1 MKVKKT
7 SPKTIVILI
16 LFFGFMLL
24 YLLVMNMNL
33 HRKLD
38 SVEMPSY
45 AERVLGPKTGYFSC
59 CAGQRLGIEE
69 VYRIPLDK
77 VNDISY
83 GETDRVVV
91 EPFEA
96 SCYLH
101 DLHVNVSSG
110 FEHDCS
116 YVYDYG
122 DVANIPGYSDDDGYC
137 YIHVWAR
144 IYLGSEDSF
153 SLYLFAIF
161 CLIFALPII
170 VVYLGLKNLAYC
182 IIQKTRKKPAEP
194 EEEKE

>member
-7 SPKTIVILI
+7 SPKTIVILV

-24 YLLVMNMNL
+24 YLCVMNMNL

-38 SVEMPSY
+38 SVDMPSY

-83 GETDRVVV
+83 GETDSVVV
-91 EPFEA
+91 EPFEE
-96 SCYLH
+96 SRCLH
-101 DLHVNVSSG
+101 DLHVDISG

-122 DVANIPGYSDDDGYC
+122 DVMNLPGYSDDDGYC

-153 SLYLFAIF
+153 SLYLFAIL
-161 CLIFALPII
+161 CLYIFLPLTLFYLII
-170 VVYLGLKNLAYC
+170 KNLAYC
-182 IIQKTRKKPAEP
+182 IIRKIRKKPIRQ
-194 EEEKE
+194 EEEKV